1 MFPDS
6 VVDRESGNNTGQ
18 GIGDLELSENTFP
31 FQLYTVQILFIPTI
45 FQNLFAGKRQVTS
58 RAISFPRTFIFL
70 PSQSKRGDKMRYPGT
85 EAAAST

>member
-45 FQNLFAGKRQVTS
+45 FQNLFAGKRQETS
-58 RAISFPRTFIFL
+58 RATSFPGTLIFL
-70 PSQSKRGDKMRYPGT
+70 PSQSKRGEKMRYPGT